1 MTNDHVTPPPVRT
14 TSPVARKRRRPTWIT
29 IALIVGVLALV
40 GFAPAAR
47 LAANRLPVRT
57 ADPTVTAEGKPRD
70 HPTAVRVLPAGL
82 PPEVTIAEIRDV
94 HPYAV
99 AALGVP
105 GAQALEDVL
114 SSDTEVHPT
123 TKPNP
128 TSDWDFGYPYRYT
141 AFDAIIDTAPPD
153 QFKSSATQLAA
164 ALIKLAGRPNL
175 ERQFHGTAA
184 RAAYAVS
191 DRTRTTGGCDTA
203 LNLLLLVAADPSTT
217 MQMLSQE
224 YAHSTGACPDDP
236 APGWITG
243 QTQMRMITD
252 EDRPRPNRAD
262 DETKAALATSLTT
275 FEGLAERFPNDTWV
289 RTGLGDAYLR
299 AGLRLLTIAPFTA
312 RNDLTLAM
320 QQYNRAAELG
330 NPRDADLGRA
340 RAFIGLGDPK
350 RAIEFATRATDSA
363 RPGVA
368 LEVLLIAQQAAHDMA
383 AAEDVA
389 RRLESAGA
397 AAYPG
402 PAAFLPVPMTF
413 GSGLPFDA
421 TLPLSTG
428 ADTLAPL
435 HVLLRPIGGG
445 GATAEDLSFI
455 PQYRDDGAVT
465 ATLADCPALAWR
477 RDAVAAG
484 RAGQALAGWP
494 KSFPASRP
502 DMDGCGHP
510 DGMVHAIAELA
521 ALKPMSPNV
530 YVNPSEAYDKWQNLL
545 RWAGDLPAARRAI
558 ARWAAEWGES
568 TALPAYRLAEITF
581 LDGDYDA
588 AAAQFADAARQARLL
603 DWNDDLGV
611 SEAELGRAAALLK
624 AGRAEEAVPILR
636 QLQQVGLRGYS
647 YRTERHDTFV
657 APKFAAVA
665 YHASVQ
671 LADQQSAAGNLHGAV
686 DNYTMALAL
695 APKLIEHGIRPEV
708 VHNNLA
714 LAQLGLDDID
724 RAQASID
731 QALASDAM
739 NPVFLMSAGFIAERA
754 QNAEQAIDYNRRALH
769 SDPGAFAAAND
780 LGVQL
785 ARRHDY
791 GAASAALRQA
801 VGAAPDYALGWFNL
815 GVVESRRGPMH
826 LLASQGA
833 LARANTL
840 DPNLRDR
847 RRELVIDAS
856 VYRTALDLSK
866 PLPAKWSLAQ
876 TQRAAPAASIGLLT
890 AVLLAL
896 GLARATGNQGGDL
909 AKQWLE
915 PLGDR
920 LNRIRGP
927 KWLQRVSVGVI
938 GTVLAFVFTYLRQ
951 ATSATEITA
960 YALGVTFIAGV
971 ALYARTIVAARRGI
985 PVTQSAWP
993 PGIAL
998 GLVTGAIGSPWT
1010 PLPVTKTA
1018 TNSRRVHLTAP
1029 LVLGGLSLL
1038 LLAMAAWLNVP
1049 ITLAL
1054 AVAALI
1060 MAGSMLLPI
1069 EPLDGANLGKSG
1081 VIAATGVIAGAVLIA
1096 LGVG

>member
-1 MTNDHVTPPPVRT
+1 MTDDHVTPPPVRT
-14 TSPVARKRRRPTWIT
+14 TSPVARTRRRPTWIT
-29 IALIVGVLALV
+29 IALVVGVLALV

-57 ADPTVTAEGKPRD
+57 ADPTVAAEGKQRD
-70 HPTAVRVLPAGL
+70 DTTAVRVLPAGL
-82 PPEVTIAEIRDV
+82 PPELTIAGIQDI

-114 SSDTEVHPT
+114 SSDTEVYPT

-128 TSDWDFGYPYRYT
+128 TWDWDFGYPYRYA

-153 QFKSSATQLAA
+153 QFKSGATQLAA

-175 ERQFHGTAA
+175 ELQIRNTAA

-191 DRTRTTGGCDTA
+191 DRTRTTGGCDTV
-203 LNLLLLVAADPSTT
+203 LNLLLLVAADQSTT
-217 MQMLSQE
+217 MQVLSQE
-224 YAHSTGACPDDP
+224 YAHSTDACPDDP
-236 APGWITG
+236 TPGWITG
-243 QTQMRMITD
+243 QTQMRMTTD
-252 EDRPRPNRAD
+252 EARPRPNRAG
-262 DETKAALATSLTT
+262 DETEAVLAASITT
-275 FEGLAERFPNDTWV
+275 FEGLAERFPNDTRV
-289 RTGLGDAYLR
+289 RTGLGDAYLG

-312 RNDLTLAM
+312 RNDLKLAI

-330 NPRDADLGRA
+330 NPRDVDLGRA

-350 RAIEFATRATDSA
+350 RAVELATRATDSA

-368 LEVLLIAQQAAHDMA
+368 MEVLLIAQQAAHDMA

-402 PAAFLPVPMTF
+402 PAVFLAVPRYL
-413 GSGLPFDA
+413 GSGLP
-421 TLPLSTG
+421 LPLSTG
-428 ADTLAPL
+428 ADTLAL
-435 HVLLRPIGGG
+435 LQVLLRPIGAG

-484 RAGQALAGWP
+484 RAGQALTGWP
-494 KSFPASRP
+494 KNFPASRP
-502 DMDGCGHP
+502 DMDGCGL
-510 DGMVHAIAELA
+510 GEEGVRAIAELA
-521 ALKPMSPNV
+521 ALKPMSPN
-530 YVNPSEAYDKWQNLL
+530 NINRSEAYDKWQNLL
-545 RWAGDLPAARRAI
+545 RWAGDLPAAQRAI
-558 ARWAAEWGES
+558 ARWTAERGDS
-568 TALPAYRLAEITF
+568 TALPAHRLAEVTF
-581 LDGDYDA
+581 LEGDYDE

-603 DWNDDLGV
+603 HWDDDLGV

-624 AGRAEEAVPILR
+624 AGRAEEAIPILR

-647 YRTERHDTFV
+647 YRTERHDHFV
-657 APKFAAVA
+657 ALAFAAVA

-671 LADQQSAAGNLHGAV
+671 LADQQSEAGNLHGAV
-686 DNYTMALAL
+686 DNYTTALAL

-714 LAQLGLDDID
+714 LAQLGLGDID

-739 NPVFLMSAGFIAERA
+739 NPAFLMSAGFIAERA

-815 GVVESRRGPMH
+815 GVIESRRGPMH

-833 LARANTL
+833 FARANTL

-866 PLPAKWSLAQ
+866 PLPAKWTLAQ

-920 LNRIRGP
+920 LNGIRGP
-927 KWLQRVSVGVI
+927 RWLQRVSVGVI
-938 GTVLAFVFTYLRQ
+938 VTVLAFVFTYLRQ
-951 ATSATEITA
+951 ATSVTEITA

-971 ALYARTIVAARRGI
+971 ALYARVMVAARRDI
-985 PVTQSAWP
+985 TVTQLAWP
-993 PGIAL
+993 PGMAL

-1018 TNSRRVHLTAP
+1018 TNSRRVHLAAP
-1029 LVLGGLSLL
+1029 VVLGGLSLL